1 MSRVE
6 KASVIS
12 TTAYA
17 SEILLNGGL
26 VAHPSD
32 TGWHI
37 SAALPHYMRLVSS
50 DKHNNNE
57 IYPLVCI
64 VKDIKML
71 KQYITELHPR
81 IETLLFYL
89 ERPVILLGK
98 STRHFPP
105 EILGIQDKL
114 AITITRDPLCLSLI
128 HALKGPLI
136 SKTVSPPFTNS
147 GNVGQFFPSLRKDS
161 DLICT
166 DDRQLSSQNQDCPV
180 ISYDEMGNLHF
191 LRD

>member
-6 KASVIS
+6 KASEIS

-17 SEILLNGGL
+17 SEILHNGGL

-37 SAALPHYMRLVSS
+37 SAALPHYKRLVSS
-50 DKHNNNE
+50 DKHNNE

-81 IETLLFYL
+81 IETLLFYY
-89 ERPVILLGK
+89 ERPIIVLGK
-98 STRHFPP
+98 STRHFPA
-105 EILGIQDKL
+105 EILGIHNKL

-128 HALKGPLI
+128 HAIKGPLI
-136 SKTVSPPFTNS
+136 SKAVSSPLHNS
-147 GNVGQFFPSLRKDS
+147 HDVEQLVPSLRMDS

-166 DDRQLSSQNQDCPV
+166 DDRPNSLQYQDCPV
-180 ISYDEMGNLHF
+180 ISYDDMGNLHF